1 MEEDSFQKQHNDF
14 IIAALE
20 TVCKANASGNSQKYC
35 RSTIHVGQKR
45 KKRVEG

>member
-1 MEEDSFQKQHNDF
+1 
-14 IIAALE
+14 LE
-20 TVCKANASGNSQKYC
+20 KFFRNFC